1 MFALAWLSTNTS
13 IGFSFVKLSGE
24 ARPGLASARR
34 HRAYSADWPQ
44 CGSTGRYITDRIT
57 PGAPSSIIFVPV
69 PGCTSARVPA
79 LAARPGSE
87 SGIVGAPG
95 LASRPL
101 AEAAK
106 RDPAPVP
113 TAIPTA
119 MFSKAASQGHSDP
132 NADRDPGSEVLLV
145 ASHHHTA
152 VR

>member
-44 CGSTGRYITDRIT
+44 CGSTGRYITDRIA
-57 PGAPSSIIFVPV
+57 PGAPSSPLYQHQVVP
-69 PGCTSARVPA
+69 ARVIPA

-95 LASRPL
+95 LASRPS

-106 RDPAPVP
+106 RDPRPCADCNPDGDV
-113 TAIPTA
+113 
-119 MFSKAASQGHSDP
+119 FEGSSQGRSDP

-145 ASHHHTA
+145 ASHHH
-152 VR
+152 